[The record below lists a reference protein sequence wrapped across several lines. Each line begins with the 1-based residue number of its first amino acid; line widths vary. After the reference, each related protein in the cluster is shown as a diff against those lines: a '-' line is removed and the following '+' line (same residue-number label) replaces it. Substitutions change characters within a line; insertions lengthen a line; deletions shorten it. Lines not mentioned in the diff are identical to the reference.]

1 MDPKQLQPNEWS
13 LDSVVIQCSDN
24 MINEAGR
31 KNRGKLLRDHPGTPR
46 ADLKRKGDR
55 VANRPRELPR
65 ASGAIHTAATD

>member
-31 KNRGKLLRDHPGTPR
+31 KTEANCSETTLGHPEQT
-46 ADLKRKGDR
+46 
-55 VANRPRELPR
+55 
-65 ASGAIHTAATD
+65 